1 VVEVEAAGGAEAK
14 EVEGAGGRFTAKV
27 EVKAEAGRGAEVEEI
42 LEGPGAGLKGAE
54 ETLEEAGAGL
64 EGAEGILEEI
74 EVGLR

>member
-1 VVEVEAAGGAEAK
+1 MKVEAAEGAEAK

-27 EVKAEAGRGAEVEEI
+27 EVKVE
-42 LEGPGAGLKGAE
+42 AE
-54 ETLEEAGAGL
+54 ETLEGARAGL

>member
-1 VVEVEAAGGAEAK
+1 VEVEVEAAEGAEAK

-27 EVKAEAGRGAEVEEI
+27 EVKVEAEET
-42 LEGPGAGLKGAE
+42 LEGAGAGLKGAE
-54 ETLEEAGAGL
+54 ETLEGARAGL